1 MRNKWLI
8 SYEPIKMLYTLMS
21 FQSSHKQNIMTLLK
35 ALTLPSC
42 SFWAYFAIRQPWQS
56 AAPQLLELID
66 IKIDIKILVEIF
78 FCKDN
83 FPTAQK
89 TRSLTQT

>member
-1 MRNKWLI
+1 MR
-8 SYEPIKMLYTLMS
+8 P
-21 FQSSHKQNIMTLLK
+21 
-35 ALTLPSC
+35 P
-42 SFWAYFAIRQPWQS
+42 QPQS

-83 FPTAQK
+83 FPEDKKSQED
-89 TRSLTQT
+89 RN